1 MYVRLLG
8 PFAATVGQPT
18 TLCWRLERGGR
29 AEQQP
34 QAARISFEVLVEV
47 RRGLAASDSITESRC
62 CFACAAAVA
71 VPFQFPVGTRQPADW
86 RALCPSAPGPC
97 LTPIAERPLAAIG
110 AARGRRDVGGARRRG
125 GHCGSHLGAPGGW
138 HPAGACAEPAGC

>member
-34 QAARISFEVLVEV
+34 QAARISFEVLAEV
-47 RRGLAASDSITESRC
+47 RRVLAASGSIM
-62 CFACAAAVA
+62 
-71 VPFQFPVGTRQPADW
+71 
-86 RALCPSAPGPC
+86 
-97 LTPIAERPLAAIG
+97 
-110 AARGRRDVGGARRRG
+110 
-125 GHCGSHLGAPGGW
+125 
-138 HPAGACAEPAGC
+138 